1 MNLGSDVNDAAAADE
16 DRRGGKRSRSQACC
30 NGMKGLKGTIRFS
43 PLQFGVFLSVITRD
57 KEVFKFKQELNSSE
71 TRGGIH
77 QMFLQFFHN
86 FSTIFLRL
94 FPARI
99 FRLFRAKS

>member
-1 MNLGSDVNDAAAADE
+1 MFPHLEAQVRAG
-16 DRRGGKRSRSQACC
+16 RRIPHSKDSLSFVMVQYSKKIHAINNKSHARVKRYDQ
-30 NGMKGLKGTIRFS
+30 N
-43 PLQFGVFLSVITRD
+43 PL
-57 KEVFKFKQELNSSE
+57 EAW
-71 TRGGIH
+71 GGIH
-77 QMFLQFFHN
+77 QMFLQFFSD